1 MDSALCS
8 RKNHSIRPGHDQSS
22 KLETLTRD
30 QPMKRVRVGI
40 AGFGTVGRATAAII
54 SAHAELIAQRSGI
67 RLEVTSVCRRS
78 GVKREDLPA
87 GARSVSDWNQL
98 VSAPD
103 VDVVVETMGGTDE
116 ARQLVLASLK
126 QGKPVVTANKNLVA
140 THGDELFALAASRNL
155 PIGFE
160 ASVAGGIPILRVIHE
175 STAGD
180 RLRAVHGILN
190 GTSNYILT
198 QMESRGMEFDVALQ
212 EAQAAGYAEADPSF
226 DIDGLDAR
234 DKLCILARMAF
245 GGRLNVSTIPTY
257 GIRQVRAIDVHSA
270 NRLDSTIRLVGSAE
284 STENGIEISVR
295 PWMVSRRSM
304 LAKVEGVN
312 NAVFLVGD
320 KIGMQMFY
328 GRGAG
333 GDATGAAV
341 VSDLIEIAR
350 DLAAGQISAK
360 KVSGFLDSHQLVL
373 CETPRPVSW
382 YLRITVKD
390 QRGIVARVAEVIARH
405 DINIDSLEQ
414 QPHLPKDRVSFVITV
429 EPVSEPTIRRAVD
442 AINAFEF
449 MVEPVLLLRIE

>member
-1 MDSALCS
+1 M
-8 RKNHSIRPGHDQSS
+8 N
-22 KLETLTRD
+22 
-30 QPMKRVRVGI
+30 RVRVGI
-40 AGFGTVGRATAAII
+40 AGFGTVGRATAGII
-54 SAHAELIAQRSGI
+54 SAHADLIAQRSGV
-67 RLEVTSVCRRS
+67 RLEVTAVCRRS
-78 GVKREDLPA
+78 GVKAEDIPA
-87 GARSVSDWNQL
+87 GARVFSDWNQL
-98 VSAPD
+98 VTSSD
-103 VDVVVETMGGTDE
+103 VDVVIETIGGTGE
-116 ARQLVLASLK
+116 ARQLVLAALK

-140 THGDELFALAASRNL
+140 THGDELFALAAAQKL

-198 QMESRGMEFDVALQ
+198 QMESRGIEFDVALQ
-212 EAQAAGYAEADPSF
+212 EAQKAGYAEADPTF

-245 GGRLNVSTIPTY
+245 GGRLKVSMIPTY
-257 GIRQVRAIDVHSA
+257 GIRQVRAIDIHSA
-270 NRLDSTIRLVGSAE
+270 IRLESTIRLVGSAE
-284 STENGIEISVR
+284 QTGNALEVSVR
-295 PWMVSRRSM
+295 PWLVGRRSM

-320 KIGMQMFY
+320 KIGTQMFY

-350 DLAAGQISAK
+350 DLAAGQMSAK
-360 KVSGFLDSHQLVL
+360 KVSGFLDSHDVEI
-373 CETPRPVSW
+373 CENPRPVSW
-382 YLRITVKD
+382 YLRLTVKD
-390 QRGIVARVAEVIARH
+390 QRGIVARVAEVIARQ

-414 QPHLPKDRVSFVITV
+414 EPQMPKDRVSFVITV

>member
-1 MDSALCS
+1 M
-8 RKNHSIRPGHDQSS
+8 N
-22 KLETLTRD
+22 
-30 QPMKRVRVGI
+30 RVRVGI

-54 SAHAELIAQRSGI
+54 SAHADLIAQRSGV
-67 RLEVTSVCRRS
+67 RLVVTSVCRRS
-78 GVKREDLPA
+78 SVKTEDIPV
-87 GARSVSDWNQL
+87 GARAVSDWNEL
-98 VSAPD
+98 VSADD

-116 ARQLVLASLK
+116 ARQLMLASLN

-140 THGDELFALAASRNL
+140 THGDELFALAAARNL

-198 QMESRGMEFDVALQ
+198 QMESRGIEFDVALH
-212 EAQAAGYAEADPSF
+212 EAQQAGYAEADPSF

-245 GGRLNVSTIPTY
+245 GGRLDVSRIPTY
-257 GIRQVRAIDVHSA
+257 GIRRVRAIDVHSA

-284 STENGIEISVR
+284 STQSGTEISVR
-295 PWMVSRRSM
+295 PWMVNRHSM

-320 KIGMQMFY
+320 KIGTQMFY

-360 KVSGFLDSHQLVL
+360 KISGFLDSHELAISQ
-373 CETPRPVSW
+373 TPRPVSW
-382 YLRITVKD
+382 YLRLTVKD
-390 QRGIVARVAEVIARH
+390 QRGIVARVAEVIAQH

-429 EPVSEPTIRRAVD
+429 EPVSEPTIRAAVD

-449 MVEPVLLLRIE
+449 MVERVLLLRVE

>member
-1 MDSALCS
+1 M
-8 RKNHSIRPGHDQSS
+8 N
-22 KLETLTRD
+22 
-30 QPMKRVRVGI
+30 RVRVGI
-40 AGFGTVGRATAAII
+40 AGFGTVGRATAEII
-54 SAHAELIAQRSGI
+54 AAHADLIAQRSGV
-67 RLEVTSVCRRS
+67 RLEVTALCRRS
-78 GVKREDLPA
+78 GVRTEDIPA
-87 GARSVSDWNQL
+87 GARAVSDWNQL
-98 VSAPD
+98 VTAND
-103 VDVVVETMGGTDE
+103 VDVTVETMGGTDE
-116 ARQLVLASLK
+116 ARQLVMASLK

-140 THGDELFALAASRNL
+140 THGDELFALAASQNL

-180 RLRAVHGILN
+180 RLRAVYGILN

-198 QMESRGMEFDVALQ
+198 QMESRGIEFELALE
-212 EAQAAGYAEADPSF
+212 EAQKAGYAEADPTF
-226 DIDGLDAR
+226 DIDIDGLDAR

-245 GGRLNVSTIPTY
+245 GGRLKLSMIPTC
-257 GIRQVRAIDVHSA
+257 GIRAVRAIDVHSA

-284 STENGIEISVR
+284 NTPGGIEMSVR

-320 KIGMQMFY
+320 KIGTQMFY

-350 DLAAGQISAK
+350 DLAAGQVSAK
-360 KVSGFLDSHQLVL
+360 KISGFLDSHDLKIS
-373 CETPRPVSW
+373 ENPRPVSW
-382 YLRITVKD
+382 YLRLTVKD

-414 QPHLPKDRVSFVITV
+414 EPHLPKDRVSFVITV
-429 EPVSEPTIRRAVD
+429 EPVSEPTIRAAVD

-449 MVEPVLLLRIE
+449 MLECVLLLSVE

>member
-1 MDSALCS
+1 M
-8 RKNHSIRPGHDQSS
+8 N
-22 KLETLTRD
+22 
-30 QPMKRVRVGI
+30 RVRVGI

-54 SAHAELIAQRSGI
+54 SAHADLIAQRSGV
-67 RLEVTSVCRRS
+67 RLVVTSVCRRS
-78 GVKREDLPA
+78 SVKTEDIPV
-87 GARSVSDWNQL
+87 GARAVSDWNEL
-98 VSAPD
+98 VSADD

-116 ARQLVLASLK
+116 ARQLMLASLN

-140 THGDELFALAASRNL
+140 THGDELFALAAARNL

-198 QMESRGMEFDVALQ
+198 QMESRGIEFDVALH
-212 EAQAAGYAEADPSF
+212 EAQQAGYAEADPSF

-245 GGRLNVSTIPTY
+245 GGRLDVSRIPTY
-257 GIRQVRAIDVHSA
+257 GIRRVRAIDVHSA

-284 STENGIEISVR
+284 STQSGTEISVR
-295 PWMVSRRSM
+295 PWMVNRHSM

-320 KIGMQMFY
+320 KIGTQMFY

-360 KVSGFLDSHQLVL
+360 KISGFLDSHELAISQ
-373 CETPRPVSW
+373 TPRPVSW
-382 YLRITVKD
+382 YLRLTVKD
-390 QRGIVARVAEVIARH
+390 QRGIVARVAEVIAQH

-414 QPHLPKDRVSFVITV
+414 QPHLPKDRVSFVITI
-429 EPVSEPTIRRAVD
+429 EPVSEPTVRHAVD

>member
-1 MDSALCS
+1 M
-8 RKNHSIRPGHDQSS
+8 N
-22 KLETLTRD
+22 
-30 QPMKRVRVGI
+30 RVRVGI
-40 AGFGTVGRATAAII
+40 AGFGTVGRSTAAII
-54 SAHAELIAQRSGI
+54 SAHAELIAQRSGV

-78 GVKREDLPA
+78 GVKTGDIPV
-87 GARSVSDWNQL
+87 GARAVSDWNQL
-98 VSAPD
+98 VSDDD

-116 ARQLVLASLK
+116 ARQLVLTSLK

-180 RLRAVHGILN
+180 RLCAVYGILN

-198 QMESRGMEFDVALQ
+198 QMENRGLEFDVALL
-212 EAQAAGYAEADPSF
+212 EAQEAGYAEADPSF

-245 GGRLNVSTIPTY
+245 GGRLKVSMIPTY
-257 GIRQVRAIDVHSA
+257 GIGLVRAIDVHSA

-284 STENGIEISVR
+284 NTQSGIEISVR

-350 DLAAGQISAK
+350 DLAAGQISGK
-360 KVSGFLDSHQLVL
+360 KISGFLDSHELVI
-373 CETPRPVSW
+373 CENPRPVSW
-382 YLRITVKD
+382 YLRLTVKD
-390 QRGIVARVAEVIARH
+390 QRGIVARVADVIARH

>member
-1 MDSALCS
+1 
-8 RKNHSIRPGHDQSS
+8 
-22 KLETLTRD
+22 
-30 QPMKRVRVGI
+30 V
-40 AGFGTVGRATAAII
+40 
-54 SAHAELIAQRSGI
+54 
-67 RLEVTSVCRRS
+67 
-78 GVKREDLPA
+78 
-87 GARSVSDWNQL
+87 VSDWNQL
-98 VSAPD
+98 VAASD
-103 VDVVVETMGGTDE
+103 VDVVVETIGGTGE

-140 THGDELFALAASRNL
+140 THGDELFALAAAQKL

-198 QMESRGMEFDVALQ
+198 QMESRGIEFDVALQ
-212 EAQAAGYAEADPSF
+212 EAQKAGYAEADPTF

-245 GGRLNVSTIPTY
+245 GGRLKVSMIPTY
-257 GIRQVRAIDVHSA
+257 GIRQVRAIDIHSA
-270 NRLDSTIRLVGSAE
+270 IRLESTIRLVGSAE
-284 STENGIEISVR
+284 QTGNALEVSVR
-295 PWMVSRRSM
+295 PWLVGRRSM

-312 NAVFLVGD
+312 NSVFLVGD
-320 KIGMQMFY
+320 KIGTQMFY

-350 DLAAGQISAK
+350 DLAAGQMSAK
-360 KVSGFLDSHQLVL
+360 KVSGFLDSHDLEI
-373 CETPRPVSW
+373 CENPRPVSW
-382 YLRITVKD
+382 YLRLTVKD
-390 QRGIVARVAEVIARH
+390 QRGIVARVAEVIARQ

-414 QPHLPKDRVSFVITV
+414 EPQMPKDRVSFVITV